1 MVEIINAITDSL
13 IKLSK
18 IDAAHLIPLL
28 QTIAVIMAL
37 AIIGFM
43 IWNENR

>member
-18 IDAAHLIPLL
+18 IDATLLIPLL

-43 IWNENR
+43 IWNEK